1 MFKDFKQV
9 AYLQE
14 MFGPI
19 KPIFNNLYQARKV
32 SSHVFVLLGVSILSF
47 SSIFDPTV
55 WDFLFSILL
64 HMHDHYT
71 KEIQQLH

>member
-1 MFKDFKQV
+1 MLINTETLLCKIYMFKDFKQL

-14 MFGPI
+14 TFGPI
-19 KPIFNNLYQARKV
+19 FNDLYQARKV

-55 WDFLFSILL
+55 WYFFSIRYLV
-64 HMHDHYT
+64 
-71 KEIQQLH
+71 